1 MFKGVEMMSEEMKI
15 KEKREEFESLI
26 QSWNGI
32 EMWFQ
37 ERRLQ
42 FPGRVEITT
51 DDWGVSITIIS
62 EYFRKLSVSGRWDIL
77 SVWSSGMSA
86 LYSGWTLNKEMIVP
100 ELGIF
105 PSEKIVDACPDEG
118 DDE

>member
-1 MFKGVEMMSEEMKI
+1 MTVGKNEEMKI
-15 KEKREEFESLI
+15 KEKKEEFESLI
-26 QSWNGI
+26 QSWDGS

-37 ERRLQ
+37 ERHLQ
-42 FPGRVEITT
+42 FPGRVEVTT
-51 DDWGVSITIIS
+51 NDWGVSITIIS

-77 SVWSSGMSA
+77 RVSESGMSA
-86 LYSGWTLNKEMIVP
+86 LYCGWTLNKEVIWP

-105 PSEKIVDACPDEG
+105 PSEKITDSRVHEG

>member
-1 MFKGVEMMSEEMKI
+1 MFKGVGMMSEEMKI

-105 PSEKIVDACPDEG
+105 PSEKIVDTCPDEG